1 MYESQRRDS
10 DGNPGCHHAQKNG
23 REVYEILRERYP
35 DMKFLFLSGYTADI
49 IDRFGIEESSVSFLA
64 KPVSPQQLQ
73 HKVREVLDSRQPLS
87 RTGK

>member
-1 MYESQRRDS
+1 
-10 DGNPGCHHAQKNG
+10 
-23 REVYEILRERYP
+23 
-35 DMKFLFLSGYTADI
+35 MKFLFLSGYTADI